1 MNRKLGHLVLI
12 VVSSIFL
19 CTCTATRSLTIEDQI
34 ETLGTI
40 GVARGQFSPF
50 INVKISTSGKL
61 GGTGR
66 GAALGATEGLLGA
79 LQTADPYGIII
90 LAPLFTIAGGV
101 AGSIKGA
108 IESETAGI
116 AQESEPVIDEAV
128 NAIALQISFQDRVI
142 NDLDILTNQPVIP
155 LTNFGPMKPGENVIY
170 TEHIDSTVDTVLE
183 IAILE
188 VASIRSGWGTEFAL
202 SLSANARLIRLSDG
216 VELINDQYKFTSN
229 KHSIQSWASDNGR
242 LVHSAY
248 SSGIQ
253 ILSRN
258 ILSDALPTAYLKLDK
273 EIGTYCPNAD
283 LGHSDAQKHIGDLYF
298 FGALGL
304 NRDYIQAYVWYSL
317 AANNGDKRAAPR
329 LFDTV
334 NLLTPE
340 QLVEAKHRLESWVP
354 GECAINLRESI
365 SLKGE

>member
-1 MNRKLGHLVLI
+1 MNRELCHLVLI

-40 GVARGQFSPF
+40 GVARGQFGPF

-108 IESETAGI
+108 IESETAVI

-155 LTNFGPMKPGENVIY
+155 ITYF
-170 TEHIDSTVDTVLE
+170 
-183 IAILE
+183 
-188 VASIRSGWGTEFAL
+188 
-202 SLSANARLIRLSDG
+202 
-216 VELINDQYKFTSN
+216 
-229 KHSIQSWASDNGR
+229 
-242 LVHSAY
+242 
-248 SSGIQ
+248 
-253 ILSRN
+253 
-258 ILSDALPTAYLKLDK
+258 LD
-273 EIGTYCPNAD
+273 
-283 LGHSDAQKHIGDLYF
+283 
-298 FGALGL
+298 
-304 NRDYIQAYVWYSL
+304 R
-317 AANNGDKRAAPR
+317 
-329 LFDTV
+329 
-334 NLLTPE
+334 
-340 QLVEAKHRLESWVP
+340 
-354 GECAINLRESI
+354 
-365 SLKGE
+365 